1 MTGEPGVEAEP
12 NGHWMAWQARSA
24 ERERLVRQRFVIALV
39 ALSAITVAFVAY
51 LLPTR

>member
-1 MTGEPGVEAEP
+1 MAREPRVDVEP

-39 ALSAITVAFVAY
+39 ALSAITVAFVTY
-51 LLPTR
+51 LLPSR